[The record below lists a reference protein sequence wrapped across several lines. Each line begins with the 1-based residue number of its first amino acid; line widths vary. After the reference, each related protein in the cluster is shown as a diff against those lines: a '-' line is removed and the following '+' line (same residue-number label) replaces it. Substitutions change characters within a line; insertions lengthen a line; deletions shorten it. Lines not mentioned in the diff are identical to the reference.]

1 VFTPFFR
8 YAFATGVLAVLF
20 PVLILISTA
29 TRLAAA
35 RREERFA
42 ALRLVGATRG
52 DISVI
57 ASVDSVVSALL
68 GTIVGIGVFL
78 AVQPALA
85 AVTLTGTRYFAS
97 TVNPAVWEYPVLLVV
112 VPLASAVA
120 SLLALRRV
128 QISPLGVTRRTTPPP
143 PSPWRLAPLAAGV
156 VLYIAGA
163 LATSS
168 EKIGVPAYPGLLVT
182 LIGLVI
188 AGPWLT
194 SALARLSGRVLSGA
208 SPLLATKRLADDPKL
223 AFRAVR
229 GLVLAVFLGTIVGVL
244 VPVIES
250 LVANQ
255 NSAALSDVLL
265 DTFSQR
271 EPSGPATRRSP
282 PRA

>member
-1 VFTPFFR
+1 MS
-8 YAFATGVLAVLF
+8 AVLGT
-20 PVLILISTA
+20 VL
-29 TRLAAA
+29 
-35 RREERFA
+35 
-42 ALRLVGATRG
+42 
-52 DISVI
+52 
-57 ASVDSVVSALL
+57 
-68 GTIVGIGVFL
+68 GIGVFL
-78 AVQPALA
+78 LVAPALA
-85 AVTLTGTRYFAS
+85 AATLIRARATSPDLT
-97 TVNPAVWEYPVLLVV
+97 PAVWRRYLGLLVG
-112 VPLASAVA
+112 VPLAAAAAALAAAAAPGADLSARRDEAGDPATAVA
-120 SLLALRRV
+120 VA
-128 QISPLGVTRRTTPPP
+128 
-143 PSPWRLAPLAAGV
+143 ACPLAAGV

-168 EKIGVPAYPGLLVT
+168 EKIGAPTYPGLLVT
-182 LIGLVI
+182 LVGLVI

-265 DTFSQR
+265 DTFSR
-271 EPSGPATRRSP
+271 ESPPAPATRRSP